1 MTTETKHTILFTL
14 LFAGLA
20 TGGYFSYQWAK
31 GNNKNNTNN
40 NSNNTP
46 SSAPAKQDM
55 VAMIVT
61 SSGGA
66 GHFEQLMTLDDMYI
80 ASWYN
85 ALKNKQ
91 VSFSLNGKTFDS
103 VTGKE
108 IA

>member
-1 MTTETKHTILFTL
+1 
-14 LFAGLA
+14 
-20 TGGYFSYQWAK
+20 
-31 GNNKNNTNN
+31 
-40 NSNNTP
+40 
-46 SSAPAKQDM
+46 
-55 VAMIVT
+55 MIVT